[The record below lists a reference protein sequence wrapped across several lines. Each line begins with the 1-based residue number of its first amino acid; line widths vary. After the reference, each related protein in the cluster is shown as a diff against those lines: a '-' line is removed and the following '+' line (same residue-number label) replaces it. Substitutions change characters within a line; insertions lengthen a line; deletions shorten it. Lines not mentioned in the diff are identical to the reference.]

1 MTAQDNPVKIFTL
14 IFKTFYLHIRE
25 ESYTIGTMGLFSRFS
40 KNIGIDLGTANT
52 LVCTSEGGIILR
64 EPSVVA
70 VSRDTGEVIAV
81 GEEARAMI
89 GRTPSHIIAT
99 RPLRDG
105 VIADFRHA
113 EMMLRYFLEKANG
126 KGTFRPLS
134 KPRIAIGIP
143 SGITEVERRAVREAA
158 ENAGA
163 GEVYL
168 IEEPMAAAI
177 GAGLAVAE
185 PVGSMIVDIGG
196 GTTEVAVTS
205 LSGIVISESIR
216 IAGDEL
222 NDSIVFYM
230 KKVYNLAIG
239 ETTAET
245 VKIRL
250 GSAFRLDDSSDK
262 DQIEVRGLNLLNG
275 LPRTVLISRPEVR
288 EAMTEPL
295 QAIVES
301 VKRTLERV
309 PPELAS
315 DIYDRGIV
323 LAGGGALLKGLDEM
337 ITHETEVP
345 VHVADDPLSCVV
357 LGTGRVLVDKSLRR
371 VLEIASEPAIA

>member
-1 MTAQDNPVKIFTL
+1 MNF
-14 IFKTFYLHIRE
+14 FKK
-25 ESYTIGTMGLFSRFS
+25 FS

-70 VSRDTGEVIAV
+70 VNRDTGDVLAV

-113 EMMLRYFLEKANG
+113 EMMLRYFMEKATG
-126 KGTFRPLS
+126 KGAFRPLS

-177 GAGLAVAE
+177 GAGLAVAD
-185 PVGSMIVDIGG
+185 PIGSMIVDIGG

-205 LSGIVISESIR
+205 LSGIVISESVR
-216 IAGDEL
+216 VAGDEL
-222 NDSIVFYM
+222 NESIITYM

-239 ETTAET
+239 ETTAEN

-250 GSAFRLDDSSDK
+250 GSAFKTDDASDQDK
-262 DQIEVRGLNLLNG
+262 LEVRGLNLLNG

-288 EAMTEPL
+288 EAMSEPL
-295 QAIVES
+295 QAIVDS
-301 VKRTLERV
+301 VKRTLERI
-309 PPELAS
+309 PPELAA
-315 DIYDRGIV
+315 DVYDRGIV
-323 LAGGGALLKGLDEM
+323 LAGGGALLQGLDEM
-337 ITHETEVP
+337 IAHETEVP
-345 VHVADDPLSCVV
+345 VHIAEDPLSCVV
-357 LGTGRVLVDKSLRR
+357 IGTGRVLSDKSLRR
-371 VLEIASEPAIA
+371 VLDLAGAQMFA

>member
-1 MTAQDNPVKIFTL
+1 ML
-14 IFKTFYLHIRE
+14 
-25 ESYTIGTMGLFSRFS
+25 MGFFSRFS

-52 LVCTSEGGIILR
+52 LVCTEQGIILR

-70 VSRDTGEVIAV
+70 VSRDSGEVLAV
-81 GEEARAMI
+81 GEEARAML
-89 GRTPSHIIAT
+89 GRTPNHIIAT

-113 EMMLRYFLEKANG
+113 EMMLRYFLEKATG
-126 KGTFRPLS
+126 KGAFRPLS

-163 GEVYL
+163 GQVFL

-177 GAGLAVAE
+177 GAGLAVAD
-185 PVGSMIVDIGG
+185 PIGSMIVDIGG
-196 GTTEVAVTS
+196 GTTEVAVIS

-222 NDSIVFYM
+222 NESIVTYM
-230 KKVYNLAIG
+230 KKVYNLSIG
-239 ETTAET
+239 ETTAEN
-245 VKIRL
+245 VKIKL
-250 GSAFRLDDSSDK
+250 GSAFKISDASDA
-262 DQIEVRGLNLLNG
+262 DQLEVRGLNLLNG

-288 EAMTEPL
+288 EAMSEPL
-295 QAIVES
+295 ASIVES

-309 PPELAS
+309 PPELAA
-315 DIYDRGIV
+315 DVYDRGIV
-323 LAGGGALLKGLDEM
+323 LAGGGALLQGLDEM
-337 ITHETEVP
+337 ISHETEVP
-345 VHVADDPLSCVV
+345 VHVAEDPLSCVV
-357 LGTGRVLVDKSLRR
+357 LGAGRVLIDKSLRR
-371 VLEIASEPAIA
+371 VLEIAGEPTFV

>member
-1 MTAQDNPVKIFTL
+1 
-14 IFKTFYLHIRE
+14 
-25 ESYTIGTMGLFSRFS
+25 MGFFGKFSRD
-40 KNIGIDLGTANT
+40 IGIDLGTANT
-52 LVCTSEGGIILR
+52 LVCTADGGIILR

-70 VSRDTGEVIAV
+70 VNRDSNEVLAV

-126 KGTFRPLS
+126 KGGFRPLS
-134 KPRIAIGIP
+134 KPRVAIGIP

-163 GEVYL
+163 GPVYL

-177 GAGLAVAE
+177 GAGLSVAD
-185 PVGSMIVDIGG
+185 PIGSMIVDIGG

-205 LSGIVISESIR
+205 LSGIVVSESIR

-222 NDSIVFYM
+222 NDSIISYM
-230 KKVYNLAIG
+230 KKVYNLSVG
-239 ETTAET
+239 ETTAEAI
-245 VKIRL
+245 KIQL
-250 GSAFRLDDSSDK
+250 GSAFKTEEASDD

-275 LPRTVLISRPEVR
+275 LPRTILVSRPEIR
-288 EAMTEPL
+288 EAMSEPL
-295 QAIVES
+295 AAIVES
-301 VKRTLERV
+301 VKRTLERI
-309 PPELAS
+309 PPELAA

-323 LAGGGALLKGLDEM
+323 LAGGGALLNGLDEM
-337 ITHETEVP
+337 ISHETEVP
-345 VHVADDPLSCVV
+345 VHIAEDPLSCVV

-371 VLEIASEPAIA
+371 VLELAGDGSLV

>member
-1 MTAQDNPVKIFTL
+1 
-14 IFKTFYLHIRE
+14 
-25 ESYTIGTMGLFSRFS
+25 MGFFDKFS

-70 VSRDTGEVIAV
+70 VSRDSGDVLAV

-89 GRTPSHIIAT
+89 GRTPAHIIAT

-113 EMMLRYFLEKANG
+113 ELMLKYFLEKANG
-126 KGTFRPLS
+126 KGSFRPLS
-134 KPRIAIGIP
+134 KPRIAVGIP

-163 GEVYL
+163 GEVFL
-168 IEEPMAAAI
+168 LEEPMAAAI
-177 GAGLAVAE
+177 GAGLAVAD
-185 PVGSMIVDIGG
+185 PIGSMIVDIGG
-196 GTTEVAVTS
+196 GTTEVAITS
-205 LSGIVISESIR
+205 LSGIVISESVR
-216 IAGDEL
+216 VAGDEL
-222 NDSIVFYM
+222 NESIISYM
-230 KKVYNLAIG
+230 KKVYNLAVG
-239 ETTAET
+239 ETTAEM
-245 VKIRL
+245 VKIKL
-250 GSAFRLDDSSDK
+250 GSAFRIDDNSDE
-262 DQIEVRGLNLLNG
+262 DQLEVRGLNLLNG
-275 LPRTVLISRPEVR
+275 LPRTVLISRPEIR
-288 EAMTEPL
+288 EAMAEPL
-295 QAIVES
+295 SQIIDS

-323 LAGGGALLKGLDEM
+323 LAGGGALLQGLDEM

-345 VHVADDPLSCVV
+345 VHIADDPLSCVV
-357 LGTGRVLVDKSLRR
+357 LGTGRVLVDQNLKR
-371 VLEIASEPAIA
+371 VLQNAGEPALN